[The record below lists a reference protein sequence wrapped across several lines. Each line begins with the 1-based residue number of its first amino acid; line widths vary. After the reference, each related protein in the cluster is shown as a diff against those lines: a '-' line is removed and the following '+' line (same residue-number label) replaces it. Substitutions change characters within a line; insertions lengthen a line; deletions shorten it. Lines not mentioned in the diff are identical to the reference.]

1 MKSISQPCGADGCFD
16 AFWQKFDFQGTNTVA
31 ISPSSDL
38 VLDVVRAA
46 DPTVM
51 AEAQQKLQSAKAS
64 LQASRLNEK
73 SAGFEVAM
81 NTMNNAAADAG
92 LGNRATNSIK
102 TEDIP
107 KPYRQYEGIVLQ
119 NFISSMLPKDSE
131 AVYGKGN
138 AGEIWKSM
146 MAEQIGNTISER
158 GGVGIAKQMYSE
170 ELEKVRNKG
179 AQNVTTDA
187 ADKNLSQMRLDE
199 IERKA
204 LGFNKADD
212 NQSVKVFTP
221 ASGATAA

>member
-1 MKSISQPCGADGCFD
+1 
-16 AFWQKFDFQGTNTVA
+16 
-31 ISPSSDL
+31 
-38 VLDVVRAA
+38 
-46 DPTVM
+46 M

-81 NTMNNAAADAG
+81 NTMSDAAAAG
-92 LGNRATNSIK
+92 LGNRATNAMK

-107 KPYRQYEGIVLQ
+107 KHYRQYESVILQ

-170 ELEKVRNKG
+170 ELAKIRNKG
-179 AQNVTTDA
+179 AQNVTTGST
-187 ADKNLSQMRLDE
+187 DKNLSQMRLDE

-204 LGFNKADD
+204 LGFGKPDD
-212 NQSVKVFTP
+212 NKVGQVFT
-221 ASGATAA
+221 STLGTATA